1 MNSKKIITTG
11 FLLLA
16 VSIVNGQ
23 NPPVVVEQ
31 PISAGEK
38 WLALTPILFFILIL
52 CLIFIKLRKDKV
64 SFKDLLLDK
73 DAEIEIETQKTN
85 QISTLVSNMQSTEAL
100 QLQPETR
107 MKVNKIIEDIANPV
121 GSDVK
126 NNSSIS
132 RFLAFIS
139 GLVSVGLASS
149 ITSFYMWN
157 FFDEGKQLNL
167 NDLLTVLLS
176 LGIGVIPY
184 AFNKVGNAL
193 K

>member
-1 MNSKKIITTG
+1 MNSKKIITAG
-11 FLLLA
+11 ILLLA
-16 VSIVNGQ
+16 FSIVKAED
-23 NPPVVVEQ
+23 PSLVVVP

-38 WLALTPILFFILIL
+38 WLAITPILFFILIIFL
-52 CLIFIKLRKDKV
+52 VFIKLRKDKV

-73 DAEIEIETQKTN
+73 DVEIALETQKTS
-85 QISTLVSNMQSTEAL
+85 QISTLVSSMQSTSEL
-100 QLQPETR
+100 LPETK
-107 MKVNKIIEDIANPV
+107 MKINKIAEDILNPV
-121 GSDVK
+121 NGDQVK

-139 GLVSVGLASS
+139 GIVSVGLASS

-157 FFDEGKQLNL
+157 FFDGGRPLNL

-184 AFNKVGNAL
+184 AFNKVGSAL

>member
-1 MNSKKIITTG
+1 MNSKKMIIAG
-11 FLLLA
+11 VLLVA
-16 VSIVNGQ
+16 VSMVNAQ
-23 NPPVVVEQ
+23 KPIPPVVV
-31 PISAGEK
+31 PSMSDGEK
-38 WLALTPILFFILIL
+38 WLAMTPILFFVFILL
-52 CLIFIKLRKDKV
+52 LVFIKLRKDKV

-73 DAEIEIETQKTN
+73 DAEIAIETQKTS
-85 QISTLVSNMQSTEAL
+85 QISTLVSSMQSTSEL
-100 QLQPETR
+100 LPDTK
-107 MKVNKIIEDIANPV
+107 MKINKMAEDILNPA
-121 GSDVK
+121 GGNEVK

-139 GLVSVGLASS
+139 GIVSVGLAST

-157 FFDEGKQLNL
+157 FFDGGKPLNL